1 MRSGTRQRLAG
12 VTCGLLTLGVAQT
25 VLAADQYLELEP
37 PKTLT
42 GRGYGYNSISR
53 EFVLRQCVQFGAGLL
68 DGSGASGDEFK
79 FSSIV
84 SNSQLADEMNLA
96 VNTKFSASM
105 GLVSAN
111 ASSKVDFFQTTK
123 TNFNTHTILAKYHNV
138 EPMKFVAGDIN
149 LKPEY
154 LAMVGTPAFRQ
165 QCGDYIVIGEQKG
178 RWFFGTVQLSVRD
191 TLTESKLAASGVIGV
206 EYATMNAEVG
216 VSTINKL
223 KQASNTQ
230 DLEIHVTSSGTSSAS
245 LSVDQ
250 FLQQVQ
256 AFPGQNGAKQTFK
269 LMAVPYEDIVANWPV
284 GNPLAPLTSEQK
296 LTKLAEA
303 AWGLTALIDDSD
315 FMVQNAKLFALG
327 TTPAKRDARIAYIKS
342 RRTFYQAQLA
352 DMRNRA
358 RDCDVDWAGKPACE
372 SLYNTWKDFEDFVV
386 AEYDQ
391 FPMRYVSECY
401 AARDASDGIQS
412 KLRQALA
419 TTTGQFSNTK
429 GDREMGGGPVNFS
442 ANLTFKSDHT
452 GGDPLDVRKLL
463 STLKIRMEESKAD
476 HTTFETT
483 LKTPVFDLAAPS
495 PGETLAQCSYRG
507 TGVNSEFVTADAG
520 AICAPLKV
528 LNKKAYDDCVAGLQ
542 NAKYHG
548 MLSGKTGEDP
558 RTETF
563 NKNSRGVLT
572 SMKCTVDSNAGN
584 DTPMIGCQSI
594 DLRSIQLDLVN
605 RQDVVADSWVAP
617 KKTDVK
623 KLTPLIKP
631 TMQRSNA
638 LRKLIRPT
646 TAVAAKASRCAEG
659 LVSVTGQ
666 CLPKL
671 KKSR

>member
-1 MRSGTRQRLAG
+1 MVPTAF
-12 VTCGLLTLGVAQT
+12 
-25 VLAADQYLELEP
+25 AADQYLELEP

-42 GRGYGYNSISR
+42 GRGYGYNSVSR
-53 EFVLRQCVQFGAGLL
+53 EFVLRQCVQVGAAVV

-79 FSSIV
+79 FSSVV

-111 ASSKVDFFQTTK
+111 ASSKVDFFQSTK

-138 EPMKFVAGDIN
+138 EPMKFTAGDIN

-154 LAMVGTPAFRQ
+154 LAMIGTPAFRQ
-165 QCGDYIVIGEQKG
+165 QCGDYVLIGEQKG

-191 TLTESKLAASGVIGV
+191 TATESKLAASGVIGV

-223 KQASNTQ
+223 KQASSTQ
-230 DLEIHVTSSGTSSAS
+230 DLEIHVTSSGSNSAS

-256 AFPGQNGAKQTFK
+256 SFPGQNGPKQTFK

-284 GNPLAPLTSEQK
+284 GNPLAPITSEQK

-315 FMVQNAKLFALG
+315 FMIQNAKLFALG
-327 TTPAKRDARIAYIKS
+327 TTPAKRDARVAFIKA
-342 RRTFYQAQLA
+342 RRTYYQTQLA

-386 AEYDQ
+386 GEYDQ

-401 AARDASDGIQS
+401 ASRDVGDNIQT
-412 KLRQALA
+412 KLRTALA
-419 TTTGQFSNTK
+419 TTNGQFSNTK

-452 GGDPLDVRKLL
+452 GGDPLDTRKLL

-483 LKTPVFDLAAPS
+483 LKTPVFDLAGPT
-495 PGETLAQCSYRG
+495 PGETLAQCSYKG
-507 TGVNSEFVTADAG
+507 TGVKAETVSPDPAVCAG
-520 AICAPLKV
+520 LK
-528 LNKKAYDDCVAGLQ
+528 LINKKAYEDCVEGMQ
-542 NAKYHG
+542 NLKYHG

-572 SMKCTVDSNAGN
+572 SMKCTVDSNASN
-584 DTPMIGCQSI
+584 DTSMIGCQSI
-594 DLRSIQLDLVN
+594 DLRSVPLDLVN
-605 RQDVVADSWVAP
+605 RQDVVADKWVAP
-617 KKTDVK
+617 KQIDVK
-623 KLTPLIKP
+623 KLKPAIKP
-631 TMQRSNA
+631 SMQRSNA
-638 LRKLIRPT
+638 LRKVMT
-646 TAVAAKASRCAEG
+646 SKSGFAAKASRCAEG
-659 LVSVTGQ
+659 LVSVAGQ

>member
-1 MRSGTRQRLAG
+1 M
-12 VTCGLLTLGVAQT
+12 TLSVAQT
-25 VLAADQYLELEP
+25 ALAADQYLELEP

-53 EFVLRQCVQFGAGLL
+53 EFVLRQCVQFGNALL

-165 QCGDYIVIGEQKG
+165 QCGDYLVIGEQKG

-206 EYATMNAEVG
+206 DYATMNAEVG

-230 DLEIHVTSSGTSSAS
+230 DLEIHVTSSGTNSAS
-245 LSVDQ
+245 LSVEQ

-284 GNPLAPLTSEQK
+284 NNPLAPLTSEQK

-315 FMVQNAKLFALG
+315 FMIQNAKLFALG
-327 TTPAKRDARIAYIKS
+327 TTPAKRDARIAYIKT
-342 RRTFYQAQLA
+342 RRAFYQAQLA

-358 RDCDVDWAGKPACE
+358 RDCDVDWTGQPACE
-372 SLYNTWKDFEDFVV
+372 SLYDRWKDFEDFVV

-391 FPMRYVSECY
+391 FPTRYVSECY
-401 AARDASDGIQS
+401 AARDAGEAIQS
-412 KLRQALA
+412 KLTQALA

-442 ANLTFKSDHT
+442 ANLTFKPDHT

-483 LKTPVFDLAAPS
+483 LKTPVFDLAGPT
-495 PGETLAQCSYRG
+495 PGETLAQCSYQG
-507 TGVNSEFVTADAG
+507 TGVKAAWVTADAEAVCG
-520 AICAPLKV
+520 PMKA
-528 LNKKAYDDCVAGLQ
+528 LNKGAYEDCVQMIQ

-563 NKNSRGVLT
+563 NKNARGVLT
-572 SMKCTVDSNAGN
+572 AMKCTVDSNASN

-594 DLRSIQLDLVN
+594 GLRSIQLDLVN
-605 RQDVVADSWVAP
+605 RQDVVADKWVAP
-617 KKTDVK
+617 KKLDVK

-638 LRKLIRPT
+638 LRKLIAPT
-646 TAVAAKASRCAEG
+646 PVVAAKAARCGEG
-659 LVSVTGQ
+659 LVNVSGQ

-671 KKSR
+671 RKSR